1 MSPHSDAQRQE
12 PRARGGAVSGLA
24 CDSVSLTA
32 LCVPVESN
40 ELRPHVRP
48 TRAGTLGDRR
58 APRPLPRGA
67 GPGCRLESPVAL
79 LPTDQGPSGVSPL
92 PTPPPCCGEGGRG
105 SGGHRE
111 NAGFAPTPVEFSPRT
126 PNLFSP
132 FHVVFL
138 LHTCCYLF
146 DNLLFILVMNHLLKF
161 TTTEC
166 VKAGV

>member
-1 MSPHSDAQRQE
+1 M
-12 PRARGGAVSGLA
+12 SGLA

-92 PTPPPCCGEGGRG
+92 PTPPPGAEKAGEAAGGTG
-105 SGGHRE
+105 KTLDSHQHLL
-111 NAGFAPTPVEFSPRT
+111 SS
-126 PNLFSP
+126 LL
-132 FHVVFL
+132 VFL
-138 LHTCCYLF
+138 TF
-146 DNLLFILVMNHLLKF
+146 FLLFMLFFFYTLVVIYLTIYF
-161 TTTEC
+161 SFW
-166 VKAGV
+166 